1 MLFNS
6 YEFLFL
12 FAPIVFFV
20 YFFLGSKNSRIA
32 IVWITFASLFFYA
45 WWDPSSLLLISV
57 SMIVNYASGYRL
69 MFRLQD
75 SERLRANC
83 LKAGIFF
90 NLFFLGYF
98 KYSHF
103 LLVDILQLSQLPASF
118 FPKELPLGVSFFSFV
133 QIAFLVDAYRKE
145 KMQYGASE
153 YGFFVTYFPHL
164 IAGPIIHHKDVIPL
178 LEKKETFRFNPENF
192 SVGLT
197 IFSIGLFKKT
207 FLADT
212 VGAYVPGVFDAPP
225 ESGLTMFE
233 AWGGAL
239 AYTLQI
245 YFDFSAYSDMA
256 LGLSKALNIPLPLNF
271 FSPYQAKS
279 IVDFWRRWHISLSRF
294 LRDYLYISFGGNRK
308 GELRRYLNLFLTMLL
323 GGLWHGAGWTFIAWG
338 CLHGIFLVVNHAWN
352 TQQKVRLPGILA
364 QALTFLCVLIAW
376 VFFRANSFD
385 SAIEVLRTMAGLG
398 KISVGPSLLNKF
410 PMLMEYGIVGNG
422 FFPNLSYFRGAG
434 LAWMLGLLGVALFV
448 PNVAQLFRNQS
459 AIMIPK
465 NLVNELNCRF
475 AWTPTISW
483 AVSSSLLF
491 LIGIVYMN
499 KQSVFL
505 YFQF

>member
-12 FAPIVFFV
+12 FAPLVFAL
-20 YFFLGSKNSRIA
+20 YFIIGSKSTGLA
-32 IVWITFASLFFYA
+32 VVWITFASLFFYA
-45 WWDPSSLLLISV
+45 WWDPSSLALIAI
-57 SMIVNYASGYRL
+57 SMAVNYAFGYRL
-69 MFRLQD
+69 MFGLAD
-75 SERLRANC
+75 SDRRRKLWVR
-83 LKAGIFF
+83 AGIFF

-103 LLVDILQLSQLPASF
+103 LLVDVLQLSHFPDGF

-145 KMQYGASE
+145 KMQYGPSE

-178 LEKKETFRFNPENF
+178 LSQKETFRFQPDNF

-212 VGAYVPGVFDAPP
+212 VGAYVPGVFDTPP

-294 LRDYLYISFGGNRK
+294 LRDYLYISLGGNRR
-308 GELRRYLNLFLTMLL
+308 GEFRRYLNLFLTMLL
-323 GGLWHGAGWTFIAWG
+323 GGLWHGAGWTFIVWG
-338 CLHGIFLVVNHAWN
+338 CLHGIFLMINHAWSN
-352 TQQKVRLPGILA
+352 QTKVRLHGIFA
-364 QALTFLCVLIAW
+364 QALTLLCVMIAW
-376 VFFRANSFD
+376 VFFRANSLD
-385 SAIEVLRTMAGLG
+385 SALLILRTMTGLG
-398 KISVGPSLLNKF
+398 EISVGPGLISRIPQLREF
-410 PMLMEYGIVGNG
+410 GIVGNG
-422 FFPNLSYFRGAG
+422 FFPNLSYFRGT
-434 LAWMLGLLGVALFV
+434 GLLWMFGLLAISLWM
-448 PNVAQLFRNQS
+448 PNIAQLFRNHS
-459 AIMIPK
+459 AMLIPK
-465 NLVNELNCRF
+465 NLQNELDCKFQWR
-475 AWTPTISW
+475 P
-483 AVSSSLLF
+483 SSLWAITSAVLF
-491 LIGIVYMN
+491 LVGVIYMN

>member
-1 MLFNS
+1 MFGENDS
-6 YEFLFL
+6 D
-12 FAPIVFFV
+12 
-20 YFFLGSKNSRIA
+20 
-32 IVWITFASLFFYA
+32 SLRKL
-45 WWDPSSLLLISV
+45 WLR
-57 SMIVNYASGYRL
+57 SGVV
-69 MFRLQD
+69 
-75 SERLRANC
+75 
-83 LKAGIFF
+83 F

-103 LLVDILQLSQLPASF
+103 LLVEILQFSHFTSDF

-145 KMQYGASE
+145 RMKYGPSE
-153 YGFFVTYFPHL
+153 YCFFVTYFPHL

-178 LEKKETFRFNPENF
+178 LEKRETFQFKMENF

-212 VGAYVPGVFDAPP
+212 VGAYVPGVFDTRP
-225 ESGLTMFE
+225 EIGLTMFE

-294 LRDYLYISFGGNRK
+294 LRDYLYIALGGNRR
-308 GELRRYLNLFLTMLL
+308 GGFRRYLNLFLTMLL
-323 GGLWHGAGWTFIAWG
+323 GGLWHGAGWTFIIWG
-338 CLHGIFLVVNHAWN
+338 CLHGIFLIVNHAWSS
-352 TQQKVRLPGILA
+352 QKKFRLPGIFA
-364 QALTFLCVLIAW
+364 QALTFLCVLVAW
-376 VFFRANSFD
+376 VFFRAND
-385 SAIEVLRTMAGLG
+385 LNSALYILQTMAGFG
-398 KISVGPSLLNKF
+398 DISVGPGLFSKIPQLRD
-410 PMLMEYGIVGNG
+410 YGVVGEG
-422 FFPNLSYFRGAG
+422 FFPNLSYFRGNG
-434 LAWMLGLLGVALFV
+434 MLWMLGLLGIALWF
-448 PNVAQLFRNQS
+448 PNVAQLFRYHS
-459 AIMIPK
+459 ALLVPK
-465 NLVNELNCRF
+465 NLESELNCRF
-475 AWTPTISW
+475 RWSPSALW
-483 AVSSSLLF
+483 AVSSAIFF
-491 LIGIVYMN
+491 LVGVIYMN